1 MKIIQNISV
10 TEDVTMVTL
19 ETNPT
24 DFAFTASIFER
35 IAAQSINVDMIAQA
49 VPLRGKSALSFTVS
63 DEDLGGLLKLISE
76 FREENPGIKP
86 VVSSSNV
93 KISVYGEAMRIESS
107 VAAKVFRAAAGVG
120 ADIRLITTSE
130 ADISLLITKADYQQI
145 VAAIEQVFAF

>member
-10 TEDVTMVTL
+10 TEDVTMV
-19 ETNPT
+19 NPT

-35 IAAQSINVDMIAQA
+35 IAEEKINVDMIAQA
-49 VPLRGKSALSFTVS
+49 APLGGKSALSFTVS
-63 DEDLGGLLKLISE
+63 DEDLGRLLTLISQ
-76 FREENPGIKP
+76 FRTQTPDIKP

-93 KISVYGEAMRIESS
+93 KISVYGEAMRIESG
-107 VAAKVFRAAAGVG
+107 VAAKVFQAAAGVG

-145 VAAIEQVFAF
+145 VAAIEKIFE

>member
-35 IAAQSINVDMIAQA
+35 IAEEKINVDNDRAGGAPWREIRVVLYRVRRGFGPAFNAHFPVSHPDARYKARGQQLEREDFRLRRGHA
-49 VPLRGKSALSFTVS
+49 HRIGCGGEGVPG
-63 DEDLGGLLKLISE
+63 
-76 FREENPGIKP
+76 
-86 VVSSSNV
+86 
-93 KISVYGEAMRIESS
+93 
-107 VAAKVFRAAAGVG
+107 AAGVG

-145 VAAIEQVFAF
+145 VAAIEKIFE

>member
-49 VPLRGKSALSFTVS
+49 APLGGKSALSFTVS

-76 FREENPGIKP
+76 FR
-86 VVSSSNV
+86 V
-93 KISVYGEAMRIESS
+93 KISVYGEAMRIESG